1 MPGFAMHGV
10 IVVERWIDF
19 YSSAM
24 LPKWLDRQKRPI
36 HQETTSPLP
45 GFICTRIFTP
55 ISFLDCQKIILKY
68 RGFAQTENNFWKY
81 GRLLRYKKL
90 KIVKRTNTDQNAL
103 RKKSCRRSF
112 KFFNLESFMTKVL
125 DMAADDTNY
134 TTSEF
139 RPKSDNLET
148 NILTFD

>member
-55 ISFLDCQKIILKY
+55 ISFLDCQKIIFKY
-68 RGFAQTENNFWKY
+68 RGFAQTEKNFWKY
-81 GRLLRYKKL
+81 GRLLRYKKI
-90 KIVKRTNTDQNAL
+90 KIVEQTNTDQNAL
-103 RKKSCRRSF
+103 RKKILPALIQIF
-112 KFFNLESFMTKVL
+112 QFGKFY
-125 DMAADDTNY
+125 D
-134 TTSEF
+134 
-139 RPKSDNLET
+139 KSSWYASRWYQLYNFWISPQIWQFG
-148 NILTFD
+148 N